1 MPRSFNTAGPCRP
14 DIDYMLPA
22 SVRLPGVRPLIDDQ
36 RYFVLHA
43 ARQTGKTTALLALA
57 AELTAAGRYV
67 AALVSMEVGAPF
79 E

>member
-14 DIDYMLPA
+14 EDDYMLPA
-22 SVRLPGVRPLIDDQ
+22 SVRLPAVRPLIDAKK
-36 RYFVLHA
+36 YFVLHA